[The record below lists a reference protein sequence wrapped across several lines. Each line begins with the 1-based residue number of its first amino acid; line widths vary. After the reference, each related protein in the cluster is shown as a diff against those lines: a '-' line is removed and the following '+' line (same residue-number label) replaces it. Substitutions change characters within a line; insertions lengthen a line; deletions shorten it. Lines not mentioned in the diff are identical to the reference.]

1 MEISIRRLEKK
12 EIPAALEL
20 IRRVFDEYEAP
31 DYSKDGISEFY
42 NSIGD
47 AEWVSGLCFTGAFVG
62 DILAGVMATRSE
74 GSHIALLFADGKYHR
89 KGIGRRLFQTAL
101 ESTLTERVTVNSS
114 PYGTEF
120 YHRLG
125 FCDTDT
131 EQSVNGMRFTPME
144 YKKQS

>member
-1 MEISIRRLEKK
+1 MEISTRKLEVK

-31 DYSKDGISEFY
+31 DYTEDGAKEFY

-47 AEWVSGLCFTGAFVG
+47 KEWISRLCFYGAFSG
-62 DILAGVMATRSE
+62 GALMGTIATRSE
-74 GSHIALLFADGKYHR
+74 GSHIALLFVDGKYHR
-89 KGIGRRLFQTAL
+89 KGIGRRLFQTVL
-101 ESTLTERVTVNSS
+101 ENTPHDKITVNSS
-114 PYGTEF
+114 PYGTDF

-144 YKKQS
+144 YRKQC